1 MRERQVVEMK
11 SQCDEGG
18 WEKTTLDAEDAVSI
32 LTNLATRKRRV
43 LNLACPLVLLITQR
57 NITISR
63 PVHTCHRLKRD
74 IGWAGGML
82 ATPIQ
87 RQDS

>member
-1 MRERQVVEMK
+1 MK
-11 SQCDEGG
+11 EGRR
-18 WEKTTLDAEDAVSI
+18 KRLKMQKMQLA

-74 IGWAGGML
+74 IGWVGGML

>member
-1 MRERQVVEMK
+1 MK
-11 SQCDEGG
+11 EGG
-18 WEKTTLDAEDAVSI
+18 RRRLKMQKMQLA

-63 PVHTCHRLKRD
+63 PAHTCHRLKRD
-74 IGWAGGML
+74 IGLAGGML